1 MFRFLFILF
10 LLIPLVEI
18 YLLIKVGSIIG
29 AGWTIFLIIATAV
42 IGAGLLRKEGFST
55 LQRAQTAMARGEIPA
70 VAMLEGVALVFSGAF
85 LLTPGFI
92 TDTIGFLLLIPPLR
106 RALIKQLLRNSQVVF
121 STRQQFYHQQQH
133 DADIIEGE
141 VVDKDDPRHLR

>member
-10 LLIPLVEI
+10 LLIPLIEI
-18 YLLIKVGSIIG
+18 YLLIKVGSVIG

-42 IGAGLLRKEGFST
+42 IGAALLRKEGFST

-106 RALIKQLLRNSQVVF
+106 RALIKLLLRNSQVVF
-121 STRQQFYHQQQH
+121 SSQQQFYHQRQH

-141 VVDKDDPRHLR
+141 IVDKEDPRHLR